1 MLKGSSGMTRE
12 RFITEAR
19 ACQGQLRR
27 FLASLCGDAALADDF
42 AQEALVRAY
51 VMADRFTGSFKAWL
65 FRIAYNCFIDNLRRV
80 PPPVVN
86 LTAPEALHIAGN
98 EESDA
103 AFRHEDL
110 KRALSRLPE
119 KERTAIVLH
128 YFEDLP
134 VKDIAVIMGIPSGTV
149 KYYLSM
155 GRNHLKEH
163 ISL

>member
-1 MLKGSSGMTRE
+1 MTRE

-80 PPPVVN
+80 PPPVN

-134 VKDIAVIMGIPSGTV
+134 VKDIAAIMDIPSGTV

-155 GRNHLKEH
+155 GRNHLKEY